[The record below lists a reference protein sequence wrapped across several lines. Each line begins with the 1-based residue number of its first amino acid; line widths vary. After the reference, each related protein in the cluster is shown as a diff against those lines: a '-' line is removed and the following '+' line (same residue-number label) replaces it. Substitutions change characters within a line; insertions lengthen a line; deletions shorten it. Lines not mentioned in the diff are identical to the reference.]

1 MSQPTVGLIGL
12 GLMGTALA
20 ERFLQAGFSVVGF
33 DVASERRHWLTSA
46 GGTATASAS
55 DVAAECDRIVFSL
68 PTSEIVAS
76 VTGQLASTLRP
87 GVTIVDTTTGAP
99 DASARLSADLA
110 AHGVRYLDATV
121 VGSSEQV
128 RQRDAIVLVG
138 GDRATADA
146 CQDLFDCFAR
156 QWFHLGPNGSGSR
169 MKLVVNLVL
178 GLNRAVLAE
187 GLTFARACGLDLAET
202 LRVLQAG
209 AAYSRCM
216 DSKGPKMVDQ
226 SFFPPQAKLS
236 QHLKDVRLILDEATQ
251 KELELPLSAIHR
263 ELLERVE
270 AAGWGD
276 ADNAAILH
284 AFDKFV

>member
-1 MSQPTVGLIGL
+1 MPTVGLIGL

-20 ERFLQAGFSVVGF
+20 ERFLQSGFAVVGF
-33 DVASERRHWLTSA
+33 DVASERRILLTSA
-46 GGTATASAS
+46 GGTATASAAEV
-55 DVAAECDRIVFSL
+55 VAVCDRIVFSL
-68 PTSEIVAS
+68 PTSDIVAS
-76 VTGQLASTLRP
+76 VTDQVASTLRP

-99 DASARLSADLA
+99 DSAARLGADLA
-110 AHGVRYLDATV
+110 ARGVRYLDATV

-128 RQRDAIVLVG
+128 RQRDVIVLVG
-138 GDRATADA
+138 GDRAAADA
-146 CQDLFDCFAR
+146 CQDLFDCFA
-156 QWFHLGPNGSGSR
+156 QKWFHLGPNGSGAR

-216 DSKGPKMVDQ
+216 DAKGSKMVEQ

-236 QHLKDVRLILDEATQ
+236 QHLKDVRLILDEATR
-251 KELELPLSAIHR
+251 EGLELPLSAIHR
-263 ELLERVE
+263 ELLERAE

-284 AFDKFV
+284 AFAKLV